1 MQGGIKTSLT
11 DQCKEQ
17 GSLFEGN
24 AAGYFDTS
32 TFNGWGVPLKV
43 VGS

>member
-1 MQGGIKTSLT
+1 MQGGIKNSLA
-11 DQCKEQ
+11 DQCKQQ